1 MFLSKTL
8 NSASSLNMLYTA
20 ESAQFYSA
28 FSPITFSVT
37 QHFCQKCKV
46 SLCVFTENAQYNLKT
61 CSFEDNAKF
70 HFVFL
75 ATALSF
81 ASRFRRK
88 QDRNVSSSMLK
99 QGLSIVTTFYPP

>member
-1 MFLSKTL
+1 
-8 NSASSLNMLYTA
+8 MLYTA

-28 FSPITFSVT
+28 FLPIMFTVT
-37 QHFCQKCKV
+37 RHICQKWKV
-46 SLCVFTENAQYNLKT
+46 SLCVFTENAQFNLKT
-61 CSFEDNAKF
+61 RSFEENAKF
-70 HFVFL
+70 HFAFL

-99 QGLSIVTTFYPP
+99 QGLSIVTTFYPL